1 MKSTKVIKDAETKYV
16 PASKSGGGCVPGS
29 TCVLRACFLNTAVSL
44 SPAFPLST
52 HQREPIP
59 PPPSHPRSPVVD
71 GGFPRPIVSLYLLS
85 SVDPVARQSVAG
97 YIGMYVP
104 RVSRLL
110 DGFGF
115 GLQTHPAA
123 QICSASAQKSP
134 EMGRPC
140 DSNLGNNQNCS
151 GHHGKNLK

>member
-16 PASKSGGGCVPGS
+16 PASKSGGGGCLEARVSSGLASSTLQSASAQPFLYRPTRGSPSPLPPLTPGHRWWMEGFP
-29 TCVLRACFLNTAVSL
+29 V
-44 SPAFPLST
+44 PLSVF
-52 HQREPIP
+52 I
-59 PPPSHPRSPVVD
+59 SSP
-71 GGFPRPIVSLYLLS
+71 
-85 SVDPVARQSVAG
+85 QSVAG
-97 YIGMYVP
+97 YLGMYVP

-115 GLQTHPAA
+115 GLQSHPAP
-123 QICSASAQKSP
+123 QISSASAQKSP